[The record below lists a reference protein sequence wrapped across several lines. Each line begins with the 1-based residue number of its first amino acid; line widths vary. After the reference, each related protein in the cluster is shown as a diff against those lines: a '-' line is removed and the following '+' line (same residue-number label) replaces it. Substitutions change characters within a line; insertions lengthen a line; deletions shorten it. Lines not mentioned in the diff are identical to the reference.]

1 MNPRKPDPRPG
12 KPESPAS
19 NETFPHRT
27 ECPSEAG
34 LANQARPGLGPRE
47 GCNDDGV
54 KPLLGRGAKP
64 APHDHDPL
72 GRDAPLPP
80 REPREQKPDS
90 PAHEE
95 ERDTGMSGQS
105 SGT

>member
-1 MNPRKPDPRPG
+1 MNPSNSDRRPG

-19 NETFPHRT
+19 NETFPRRT
-27 ECPSEAG
+27 ERPGEAG
-34 LANQARPGLGPRE
+34 LANQTRPGLGERE
-47 GCNDDGV
+47 GSDDGL
-54 KPLLGRGAKP
+54 KPLRATKGKP
-64 APHDHDPL
+64 TPHDKEPL

-80 REPREQKPDS
+80 RAPREQKPDS
-90 PAHEE
+90 VAHEQ